1 MAIYETR
8 KRIKWSG
15 RDAELLSPCLNTTN
29 QSTIQIMKDLGIT
42 KGEWFWDGDPS
53 NYDPEQEAP
62 WLLAGDKAEKI
73 VIYGE
78 IKITNIKDA
87 ELIADAGN
95 TAQKCGLLPSEL
107 LKQRDEL
114 KEALVSMVWQF
125 AYRGT
130 FEGRENLYTGGL
142 SALEDAFEALGLADP
157 VALLDFDAE
166 INPELK
172 YK

>member
-1 MAIYETR
+1 
-8 KRIKWSG
+8 
-15 RDAELLSPCLNTTN
+15 
-29 QSTIQIMKDLGIT
+29 MKDLGIT
-42 KGEWFWDGDPS
+42 PGAWEISPDNNWECCILLGDQEDHYINLENRNIDGWDQMHA
-53 NYDPEQEAP
+53 N
-62 WLLAGDKAEKI
+62 
-73 VIYGE
+73 
-78 IKITNIKDA
+78 A
-87 ELIADAGN
+87 ELICDAGN

-130 FEGRENLYTGGL
+130 FEGRESLHTGGL